1 MLVLRISLTLSRAVR
16 GFIPAILL
24 FSIAALSAQA
34 GSAPLNVDYGKLVSR
49 ADLHYA
55 TPVSRSEDGMPV
67 GNGRM
72 GTLVWTSPSALKFQ
86 INRVDVFGN
95 DGASDSFPQRHTDYC
110 GGCGFVD
117 IVFPDYGANVFPTNE
132 TTEHLSCYDGEAS
145 IQGKGVQAKML
156 VASDADVMAVQ
167 ISDQRPT
174 SGTVT
179 VKLRMLRPPSLRTL
193 SQTAESKLETRNG
206 RMVLTQIFREG
217 NFYCASAVA
226 VGLVGRDAQVREANA
241 EEFHLVTAPKRGAFT
256 VLIASAASFNRDED
270 VAAAALAQL
279 AAAEKNNFS
288 ALEAANQ
295 KWWHEFWSKS
305 FVQLHSA
312 DGIADAAERDY
323 NYFLYLMAS
332 SSRGKY
338 PTKFNGML
346 WTTGGDLRHWGGQ
359 YWGANQSC
367 LYNNTLFA
375 ANHTELLDPAFDM
388 LTGMLGACSLAAK
401 QEWGSQ
407 GAYYPETV
415 CFDGPGV
422 VPDDVA
428 AEMRP
433 LYLIQKPWAERS
445 KSFVDYA
452 GTKLEYASAWNWIAG
467 GRWENGRWVFSER
480 GSGPYGPVTHIF
492 SRGAKYAYQFWLRYE
507 YTGDEQWLRD
517 RAYPVLKAVAEF
529 YRNFP
534 NVKKEAD
541 GKYHIHYVNS
551 NEGIWGATD
560 TDEEISSMMGIFPVL
575 IKASEILNVD
585 ADMRPVWKE
594 FLENLAPLP
603 RSDNP
608 AVAARFETNAPP
620 VWIRGLPPAFPP
632 RDRVTARPDGNTM
645 PEWFFDLCTLESAPE
660 MFAIGSNTFSGFASS
675 AAQRGTNYNARVGVL
690 SKVPLVAAIMGRADA
705 VQKLVPIQFNTNERG
720 GVLMN
725 RMDLREGAQTTSAQR
740 LGNASDALHTA
751 LCGDLPSAPGQPPVI
766 HVFQAWPK
774 SWDARFQLLCRGG
787 FMVSSEM
794 KNGQIPFV
802 RIESQLGGERLLR
815 NPWTNSSVDL
825 YRNSRK
831 SQTLEGSLLKFPTS
845 KGETIVVVLSGVNP
859 ASKEK

>member
-1 MLVLRISLTLSRAVR
+1 MLVLRIPPTLSRAVR
-16 GFIPAILL
+16 NGIPAILL
-24 FSIAALSAQA
+24 FSLAAPSAQA
-34 GSAPLNVDYGKLVSR
+34 GSALLNVDYGKLVSR
-49 ADLHYA
+49 ADLHYTTA
-55 TPVSRSEDGMPV
+55 APRSEDGVPI

-72 GTLVWTSPSALKFQ
+72 GTLVWTTPSAIHFQ

-117 IVFPDYGANVFPTNE
+117 IAFPDYGADVFSTND
-132 TTEHLSCYDGEAS
+132 TTQHLSCYDGEAS
-145 IQGKGVQAKML
+145 VKGKSVQAKML
-156 VASDADVMAVQ
+156 VDSDADVMAVE
-167 ISDQRPT
+167 ISDQRSRP
-174 SGTVT
+174 GTVA
-179 VKLRMLRPPSLRTL
+179 VNLRMLRPPSLRTL
-193 SQTAESKLETRNG
+193 SQTADSKLETRNG
-206 RMVLTQIFREG
+206 RIVLTQIFREG
-217 NFYCASAVA
+217 NFYCTLAVA
-226 VGLVGRDAQVREANA
+226 IGVVGRDAEAREANA
-241 EEFHLVTAPKRGAFT
+241 EELQLVTAPKRGALT
-256 VLIASAASFNRDED
+256 VLIASTASFSRGED
-270 VAAAALAQL
+270 VATTALAQL
-279 AAAEKNNFS
+279 AAAEKNNLS
-288 ALEAANQ
+288 TLEAANQ

-312 DGIADAAERDY
+312 DGVADAAERDY

-338 PTKFNGML
+338 PVKFNGML
-346 WTTGGDLRHWGGQ
+346 WITDGDLRHWGGQ

-375 ANHTELLDPAFDM
+375 ANHTELFDPAFDM
-388 LTGMLGACSLAAK
+388 LSGMLGACSLAAK

-407 GAYYPETV
+407 GAYFPETV
-415 CFDGPGV
+415 SFDGPGA
-422 VPDDVA
+422 VPDDIA

-433 LYLIQKPWAERS
+433 LYLIRKPWSERS
-445 KSFVDYA
+445 KSFLDYA
-452 GTKLEYASAWNWIAG
+452 GTKLEYASAWNWIGG
-467 GRWENGRWVFSER
+467 GRWENGRWVYTER

-551 NEGIWGATD
+551 NEGVWGATD

-594 FLENLAPLP
+594 FLDNLAPLP

-608 AVAARFETNAPP
+608 AVAAKFEPDTPP
-620 VWIRGLPPAFPP
+620 MWIRGLPPAFPP
-632 RDRVTARPDGNTM
+632 RDHVTGRPDGNTM
-645 PEWFFDLCTLESAPE
+645 PEWFFDLCTLESAPQ
-660 MFAIGSNTFSGFASS
+660 MFSIGSNTFSGFTSS
-675 AAQRGTNYNARVGVL
+675 ATQTATNRNLRLGVL
-690 SKVPLVAAIMGRADA
+690 SKLPLVAAIMGRADV

-720 GVLMN
+720 GILMN

-766 HVFQAWPK
+766 RAFQAWPK
-774 SWDARFQLLCRGG
+774 SWDAQFRLLCRGG
-787 FMVSSEM
+787 FLVSSEM
-794 KNGQIPFV
+794 KNGKIPFV
-802 RIESQLGGERLLR
+802 QIESQLGGECLLR
-815 NPWTNSSVDL
+815 NPWADSRVDL
-825 YRNSRK
+825 YLNGRESR
-831 SQTLEGSLLKFPTS
+831 SLEGSLLKFPTS
-845 KGETIVVVLSGVNP
+845 RGDTVIVVLSGVDP
-859 ASKEK
+859 A